1 MLVKRVLIIVAVVA
15 LAAAGYW
22 FLWPKADVVAIVNG
36 QAISRTELAARL
48 EDVKLQYS
56 MYGMELTAAMEA
68 ELATEILDDLIDEA
82 LLLQGAKA
90 AGVEVSEAEIEDYY
104 ELLVASYGG
113 EAAFLALLAETNN
126 TTETIKVSIG
136 QHMTIQQYERSYIE
150 ANVPPELLVITEEEI
165 LELYAYYTMFIEDI
179 PPLAEVSHHLEQEL
193 YEEKVAE
200 LDILRNLL
208 QQLRAEATIEI
219 RL

>member
-1 MLVKRVLIIVAVVA
+1 MLAKRVLIVAAVVA

-22 FLWPKADVVAIVNG
+22 FLWPKPDVVAVVNG
-36 QAISRTELAARL
+36 QAISRAELAARL
-48 EDVKLQYS
+48 EDVKLQYT
-56 MYGMELTAAMEA
+56 MYGMELTAEMEA
-68 ELATEILDDLIDEA
+68 ELATEILDELIDEA

-90 AGVEVSEAEIEDYY
+90 AGVEVSEADIEDYLD
-104 ELLVASYGG
+104 LLVASYGG

-126 TTETIKVSIG
+126 TIETIKVYIG

-165 LELYAYYTMFIEDI
+165 LELYAYYAMSVEDI
-179 PPLAEVSHHLEQEL
+179 PPLADISHHLEQEL

-208 QQLRAEATIEI
+208 EQLRAEASIEI
-219 RL
+219 KL